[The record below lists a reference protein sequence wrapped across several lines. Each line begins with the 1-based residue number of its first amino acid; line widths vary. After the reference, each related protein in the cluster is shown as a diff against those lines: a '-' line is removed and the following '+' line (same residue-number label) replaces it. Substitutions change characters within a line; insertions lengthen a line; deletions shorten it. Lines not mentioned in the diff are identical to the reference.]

1 MKEETRGVD
10 KAIELNTQPPQQV
23 SFSTLSTTP
32 VLSRQYIVNR
42 PSLTIYSSPSNLGC
56 SNFTGSIVCITNE
69 SATPVYTS
77 SVTQWNE
84 SGTAKRTSP
93 SLAQTAHWS
102 YDQVTLNPVASYC
115 NCHLEGCSDIVEES
129 IVFISDNHKHDNNVV
144 QHFFKT
150 AVNHL
155 LAKDNGCTV
164 MVYHGIPWNNME
176 EYHGFSPGCNQGLFA
191 AGSDQTK
198 TVLYLHTRF
207 GILNMQLCGG
217 IKDDIPC
224 GQIPSNVKIVP
235 INFDFDNL
243 VNESCNSGNITDEI
257 NIDRCID
264 NMDNTL
270 AKRHPIVTLLRDIRR
285 FDRDTLP
292 VYANINNATFSPR
305 FGSDDASTFFKLKLQ
320 EFNSTVKLNFRE
332 FLTVSVKEYADKLT
346 TEVEQYWHQTSASI
360 NNGSSIVRLNDRVR
374 SLKEKWADKYRQSAT
389 RDTKELSD
397 LERIKQ
403 ELEVLRQQT
412 DKGQPISEM
421 DLMKKEIDDLKNV
434 LGNRYGRANRGRG
447 RRNFRNNYY

>member
-129 IVFISDNHKHDNNVV
+129 IVFISDDHKHDNNVV

-155 LAKDNGCTV
+155 LAKGVEIEKLIHFSDFQMVHPLNTREKVVSSSMDISNTLLYGILKSSTAKKCAKNINFILLRELIVTAWMVCRRLKEAILVTVRVVLKFGNVNQLQKYETGENDNPKDAECIAAIDCDDGTIHRHSDYCRQNHNVTCD
-164 MVYHGIPWNNME
+164 NNKIL
-176 EYHGFSPGCNQGLFA
+176 GFSFGNHLESSKECQRQGSF
-191 AGSDQTK
+191 
-198 TVLYLHTRF
+198 
-207 GILNMQLCGG
+207 
-217 IKDDIPC
+217 IKWYPDDFC
-224 GQIPSNVKIVP
+224 SFNKIAHP
-235 INFDFDNL
+235 LWTSGRRQKHIFHQYK
-243 VNESCNSGNITDEI
+243 SCK
-257 NIDRCID
+257 CC
-264 NMDNTL
+264 
-270 AKRHPIVTLLRDIRR
+270 
-285 FDRDTLP
+285 
-292 VYANINNATFSPR
+292 
-305 FGSDDASTFFKLKLQ
+305 
-320 EFNSTVKLNFRE
+320 
-332 FLTVSVKEYADKLT
+332 
-346 TEVEQYWHQTSASI
+346 
-360 NNGSSIVRLNDRVR
+360 
-374 SLKEKWADKYRQSAT
+374 
-389 RDTKELSD
+389 
-397 LERIKQ
+397 IKQ
-403 ELEVLRQQT
+403 
-412 DKGQPISEM
+412 ISN
-421 DLMKKEIDDLKNV
+421 L
-434 LGNRYGRANRGRG
+434 
-447 RRNFRNNYY
+447 F